1 MSRGYCPRTRCRCEG
16 KGDEQD
22 IAKRGALAAS
32 TPVFSCS
39 LFLFLVCR
47 LLVCRVFV
55 ARNSLRRRPL
65 VVASVGCKSRR
76 IFPTIRPSRSSVR
89 SAYRPMHVGFLTSPQ
104 TIRTPF
110 SARVRAVPN
119 SRCVSSDSVEAFARP
134 CGWRPVLPALVGGEP
149 WGASPRSWISP

>member
-1 MSRGYCPRTRCRCEG
+1 MPRGYCPRTRCRCEG

-32 TPVFSCS
+32 APVFSCS

-47 LLVCRVFV
+47 PLVCLVFV
-55 ARNSLRRRPL
+55 ARNSFRRRPL
-65 VVASVGCKSRR
+65 VVASVGCKSTR
-76 IFPTIRPSRSSVR
+76 IFPTIERSRSSVR
-89 SAYRPMHVGFLTSPQ
+89 SAYAPRHVGFLSSPQ
-104 TIRTPF
+104 AIRTPF

-134 CGWRPVLPALVGGEP
+134 CGWRPVLPVSVGGGP
-149 WGASPRSWISP
+149 WGASPQSWISP